1 MKSSCLAACMALL
14 LATACLDFEKQTMTA
29 CYYPK
34 TDTMVILQNYEGIF
48 GDDLG
53 DEPSEREFDEL
64 NSVLNGRVT
73 FFFDNFGAVYD
84 ADQLAESIVEMKSEL
99 AKGNS
104 ELDGAI
110 VERQIG
116 LIKLLLANVKIG
128 AGPFYLKKNDRLCG
142 MQRVT
147 IRNVKTIIEAVN
159 VSLRD
164 LILSEPNDGDLD
176 EASWALLR
184 KVAARGENL
193 FLIKGNQMQIRL
205 PMTARGYRQV
215 FFAKDDPVGAELT
228 QLGINLAHAGQ
239 LATLTIGKPGAP
251 WMVLAGQ
258 KKNEEKYIPNMVRE
272 VRARKGIEKDFD
284 LAKYT
289 KEFFKSSDKKYGA
302 KR

>member
-64 NSVLNGRVT
+64 NSVLNGRAT

-84 ADQLAESIVEMKSEL
+84 ADHLAEFIVEMKAEL

-116 LIKLLLANVKIG
+116 LIKLLLANVKIES
-128 AGPFYLKKNDRLCG
+128 GPFYMKEKNLLCG
-142 MQRVT
+142 VQRVT
-147 IRNVKTIIEAVN
+147 VRNVKKIVETVN
-159 VSLRD
+159 ISLRD

-176 EASWALLR
+176 DESWAFLR
-184 KVAARGENL
+184 KSAARGEDL
-193 FLIKGNQMQIRL
+193 LLIKGNQMQMRL

-215 FFAKDDPVGAELT
+215 FLAKDDPVGEKLT
-228 QLGINLAHAGQ
+228 RLGIHLAHAGQ
-239 LATLTIGKPGAP
+239 LATLTIGKPGASQ
-251 WMVLAGQ
+251 MVLSGK
-258 KKNEEKYIPNMVRE
+258 KKNEEKYVPNMVRE
-272 VRARKGIEKDFD
+272 VRARIGLEEGFD
-284 LAKYT
+284 LPKYT
-289 KEFFKSSDKKYGA
+289 REFFSACDKKYGG

>member
-1 MKSSCLAACMALL
+1 
-14 LATACLDFEKQTMTA
+14 MTA

-48 GDDLG
+48 GDALE
-53 DEPSEREFDEL
+53 DEPTEKEMEEL

-73 FFFDNFGAVYD
+73 FFFDNFGTVYD
-84 ADQLAESIVEMKSEL
+84 ADQLAESIVEMKAEL
-99 AKGNS
+99 AKGNA

-116 LIKLLLANVKIG
+116 LIKLLLANVKIET
-128 AGPFYLKKNDRLCG
+128 GPFYLKKNDRLCG

-193 FLIKGNQMQIRL
+193 FLIKGNQIQMRL

-215 FFAKDDPVGAELT
+215 FFAKDDPIGGELI
-228 QLGINLAHAGQ
+228 QLGIHLTHAGQ
-239 LATLTIGKPGAP
+239 LATLTIGKPGATR
-251 WMVLAGQ
+251 MVLSGK
-258 KKNEEKYIPNMVRE
+258 KKNKEKYVPNMVRE
-272 VRARKGIEKDFD
+272 VRARRGIEKDFN

-289 KEFFKSSDKKYGA
+289 KEFFAASDKKYSG